1 MTAVL
6 IIAGLVFLFW
16 GGENLV
22 NGSVAIARKLDISP
36 LLIGLVLVG
45 FGTSTPELMT
55 CILAALDNRPGIAI
69 GNVVGSNIANIF
81 LILGATALI
90 VPMACDKTAFKKD
103 GFFMVATTLVFTLVA
118 FVGYISRPVGFLF
131 LVALTGYIG
140 YSIWLEKKGKIKSA
154 DLKPA
159 DLKPEE
165 KGVAEVTVTDV
176 EIEAGFKNS
185 FLYSVLKF
193 IVGLIFIFL
202 GARFL
207 VNGSTELAMSMGISE
222 TVIGLTIVAIGTS
235 LPELVASLMAALK
248 KQGDMAYGNI
258 IGSNIYNILSIL
270 GVTAVIH
277 PIAIPPEILQLDIWV
292 LLVATFGLM
301 VASATSWK
309 IVRREGALFVVA
321 YIAYMGY
328 LAYNSLNQTS

>member
-1 MTAVL
+1 MTAIL
-6 IIAGLVFLFW
+6 IISGLALLFW

-45 FGTSTPELMT
+45 FGTSTPELIT
-55 CILAALDNRPGIAI
+55 CILAALDNKPGIAI

-81 LILGATALI
+81 LILGSTALL
-90 VPMACDKTAFKKD
+90 VPLACDKTAFKKD
-103 GFFMVATTLVFTLVA
+103 GVFMVLATLAFLAVA
-118 FVGYISRPVGFLF
+118 FTGFISRPVGILF
-131 LVALTGYIG
+131 LAVLGGYIG
-140 YSIWLEKKGKIKSA
+140 YSVWLEKKGKVKTSDIGV
-154 DLKPA
+154 PA
-159 DLKPEE
+159 LEPEE
-165 KGVAEVTVTDV
+165 NGIAEVTVS
-176 EIEAGFKNS
+176 EGFKNS
-185 FLYSVLKF
+185 FFYSTLQFV
-193 IVGLIFIFL
+193 IGLFFVFL

-207 VNGSTELAMSMGISE
+207 VDGSTTLAQSMGVSD

-235 LPELVASLMAALK
+235 LPELVASLMAAFK

-292 LLVATFGLM
+292 LLAATLGLM
-301 VASATSWK
+301 VVSATSWK
-309 IVRREGALFVVA
+309 IVRREGAFFLGA
-321 YIAYMGY
+321 YIVYMGY
-328 LAYNSLNQTS
+328 LAYTSINQV